1 MADKKK
7 IDNHPSAGNP
17 DPKTVS
23 NATRVNEP
31 YPENVDPN
39 HPSSGTGP
47 SNPDPKTV
55 SNATR
60 VNEEVAPHPENVNN
74 NSHDNPLSKKDNEL
88 PPSSDQPDE
97 IERKTQE
104 QLQYE
109 EKGRKKLVVEGG
121 ENDTSHATIGKGEEK
136 EAREQNKDFHNKKS
150 SHKKSSSSKDDDDE
164 EEVKKT
170 VFKKE
175 EETKKKF

>member
-1 MADKKK
+1 MADNKKK

-31 YPENVDPN
+31 HKEDVDPT

-60 VNEEVAPHPENVNN
+60 VNEEVAAPHPENNRG
-74 NSHDNPLSKKDNEL
+74 NPLSKKDNEL

-97 IERKTQE
+97 IERKAQE

-109 EKGRKKLVVEGG
+109 DKGRKKLVVEGG
-121 ENDTSHATIGKGEEK
+121 ENDTSHATIGKNEEK
-136 EAREQNKDFHNKKS
+136 EAREQNREANKKS
-150 SHKKSSSSKDDDDE
+150 HP
-164 EEVKKT
+164 
-170 VFKKE
+170 
-175 EETKKKF
+175 KKK

>member
-1 MADKKK
+1 MADNKKK

-31 YPENVDPN
+31 HPENVDPT

-60 VNEEVAPHPENVNN
+60 VNEEVAPHPEN
-74 NSHDNPLSKKDNEL
+74 DNPLSKEL

-109 EKGRKKLVVEGG
+109 VEGRKKKVVEGG
-121 ENDTSHATIGKGEEK
+121 ENDTSHATIGK
-136 EAREQNKDFHNKKS
+136 N
-150 SHKKSSSSKDDDDE
+150 
-164 EEVKKT
+164 
-170 VFKKE
+170 
-175 EETKKKF
+175 

>member
-1 MADKKK
+1 MVDKKK

-31 YPENVDPN
+31 HPENVDPT

-47 SNPDPKTV
+47 NPDPKTV

-60 VNEEVAPHPENVNN
+60 VNEEVAAPHPENVDDN
-74 NSHDNPLSKKDNEL
+74 HGNPLSKKDNEL

-97 IERKTQE
+97 IERKARE

-121 ENDTSHATIGKGEEK
+121 ENDTSHATIGKNEEK
-136 EAREQNKDFHNKKS
+136 EAREQNKKKS
-150 SHKKSSSSKDDDDE
+150 
-164 EEVKKT
+164 
-170 VFKKE
+170 
-175 EETKKKF
+175 TKK

>member
-1 MADKKK
+1 MADNKKK

-31 YPENVDPN
+31 HPENVDPT

-60 VNEEVAPHPENVNN
+60 VNEEVAPHPEDNN
-74 NSHDNPLSKKDNEL
+74 RAQQDNNHGNPLSKKDNDL

-97 IERKTQE
+97 IERKAQE

-109 EKGRKKLVVEGG
+109 VEGRKKLVVEGG
-121 ENDTSHATIGKGEEK
+121 ENDTSHATIGKNEEK
-136 EAREQNKDFHNKKS
+136 EAREQNREAKKKS
-150 SHKKSSSSKDDDDE
+150 KK
-164 EEVKKT
+164 
-170 VFKKE
+170 
-175 EETKKKF
+175 

>member
-1 MADKKK
+1 MADNKKK

-31 YPENVDPN
+31 HPENVDPT

-47 SNPDPKTV
+47 NPDPKTV

-60 VNEEVAPHPENVNN
+60 VNEEVAPHPENVDNN
-74 NSHDNPLSKKDNEL
+74 RSFNDNHGNPLSKKDNEL

-104 QLQYE
+104 QLQYTD
-109 EKGRKKLVVEGG
+109 KGRKKLVVEGG
-121 ENDTSHATIGKGEEK
+121 ENDTSHATIGKNEEK
-136 EAREQNKDFHNKKS
+136 EAREQNREAKKSQNKKS
-150 SHKKSSSSKDDDDE
+150 SHNKKD
-164 EEVKKT
+164 
-170 VFKKE
+170 
-175 EETKKKF
+175 

>member
-1 MADKKK
+1 MVNKK

-31 YPENVDPN
+31 HPENIDPN

-47 SNPDPKTV
+47 NPDPKTV

-60 VNEEVAPHPENVNN
+60 VNEEVAPHPENVDNN
-74 NSHDNPLSKKDNEL
+74 HGNPLSKDL

-109 EKGRKKLVVEGG
+109 VEGRKKKVVEGG
-121 ENDTSHATIGKGEEK
+121 EDDTSHATIGKNEEK
-136 EAREQNKDFHNKKS
+136 EAREQNKDKKASDNKHS
-150 SHKKSSSSKDDDDE
+150 
-164 EEVKKT
+164 
-170 VFKKE
+170 
-175 EETKKKF
+175 KKK

>member
-23 NATRVNEP
+23 NATRVNDEVSP
-31 YPENVDPN
+31 HKDVDPN

-60 VNEEVAPHPENVNN
+60 VNEEVAPHPENVNDNRAQN
-74 NSHDNPLSKKDNEL
+74 NHGNPLSKKDNEL

-121 ENDTSHATIGKGEEK
+121 EDDTSHATIGKDEEK
-136 EAREQNKDFHNKKS
+136 EAREQNKKKS
-150 SHKKSSSSKDDDDE
+150 SKK
-164 EEVKKT
+164 
-170 VFKKE
+170 
-175 EETKKKF
+175 